1 MRFLNLDITKVVHP
15 AGQLRAGNCLLAPV
29 PDLQLAG
36 SMRATAQLRVGMLP
50 KSWRPASYRGV
61 KRVPV
66 RTATRTAPIDS
77 ARAAGLR
84 YTTDAVPGIT
94 RRRSGSGFTYFTAS
108 GRVLKDPA
116 ELHRIRSLVIPPA
129 WEDVWI
135 CSDSRGHL
143 QATGRDARGRKQYR
157 YHPRWREVRD
167 ETKYYRLIGFAQIL
181 PAVRR
186 RTDADLRR
194 QGLPKEKVLAAVVQL
209 LEKTLIRVGNDEYAR
224 HNRSFG
230 LTTLRDGHVEV
241 SGARLTFAFRGK
253 SGVEHEVDLDD
264 RRLARVVKACR
275 DLPGYELF
283 QYLDEEGKRQSIESS
298 DVNEYLRDITGED
311 FTSKDFRT
319 WAGTVLAAQ
328 LLKDFEAFDSDA
340 QAKRNIVEAVEAVAK
355 RLGNTKAVCR
365 KCYIHP
371 AILETY
377 LDGSLVQTVSQR
389 ARRMAQGAGALS
401 EGEKA
406 VLGLLQRRLAR
417 ETRRRAS

>member
-1 MRFLNLDITKVVHP
+1 M
-15 AGQLRAGNCLLAPV
+15 APV

-84 YTTDAVPGIT
+84 YTTDAAPGIT

-135 CSDSRGHL
+135 CSDPRGHL

-328 LLKDFEAFDSDA
+328 LLKDFEAFESDA

-401 EGEKA
+401 EGEAA